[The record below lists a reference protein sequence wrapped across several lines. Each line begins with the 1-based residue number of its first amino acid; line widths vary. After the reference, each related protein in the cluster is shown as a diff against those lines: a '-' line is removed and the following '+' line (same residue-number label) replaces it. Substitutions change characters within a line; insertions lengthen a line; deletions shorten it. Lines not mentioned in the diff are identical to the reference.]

1 MRNRFNLL
9 LNKES
14 DISRIAATGFIW
26 LAKRATQYNDSQPAT
41 SPVKRSG
48 RLSAAKE
55 RGKLMKWTIAKSL
68 PQKSGFT
75 SGHAGAGIALP
86 GGNRKKGHSVENI
99 TRAFLK
105 LMWRLERAASLA
117 SRCFFV
123 VVFILG
129 FSSSYFVKPRSE
141 THPQHSL
148 SSDVENDPPK
158 PAIVQKI
165 RRSLTHWVETTWFGC
180 WKRPTS

>member
-86 GGNRKKGHSVENI
+86 GGKQEK
-99 TRAFLK
+99 RAFC
-105 LMWRLERAASLA
+105 REYNASVPQANVEAGTGSEPGKPMLL
-117 SRCFFV
+117 RRGV
-123 VVFILG
+123 HLG
-129 FSSSYFVKPRSE
+129 I
-141 THPQHSL
+141 Q
-148 SSDVENDPPK
+148 
-158 PAIVQKI
+158 Q
-165 RRSLTHWVETTWFGC
+165 
-180 WKRPTS
+180 